1 MGTTYTCTC
10 EATGNYEYCSCGCN
24 TCQDLCSTCPTWYWF
39 VLGAGVLLGIIL
51 GIIGF
56 MRRRRNRRLMN
67 KPLTIN
73 LNPVQVG
80 PGQPNQMPQQV
91 QQQPRPQPQQ
101 AQQRPP
107 QQAQQAQPR
116 QQPQQPRQQPQ
127 PQQYQQMQQA
137 QPTAKP

>member
-24 TCQDLCSTCPTWYWF
+24 TCGNLCSICPTWYWF

-56 MRRRRNRRLMN
+56 MRRRRRRQLMN

-80 PGQPNQMPQQV
+80 PAQPYQQPQQF
-91 QQQPRPQPQQ
+91 QQQQPRPQGQQAQPRPQAQQAQPRPQGQQAQPRPQPQQ
-101 AQQRPP
+101 AQQMP
-107 QQAQQAQPR
+107 QAQPS
-116 QQPQQPRQQPQ
+116 
-127 PQQYQQMQQA
+127 
-137 QPTAKP
+137 AKDI